1 MGFVRTTAWRHG
13 FKRQLNCVLLDY
25 KMEKVYKSKNLK
37 VTVGYM
43 SCLSRIIIG
52 AGKK

>member
-1 MGFVRTTAWRHG
+1 MGFVRTTAWRQG

-25 KMEKVYKSKNLK
+25 KMEKVYKSRNLK
-37 VTVGYM
+37 VILGYM
-43 SCLSRIIIG
+43 SCLSRTTVG